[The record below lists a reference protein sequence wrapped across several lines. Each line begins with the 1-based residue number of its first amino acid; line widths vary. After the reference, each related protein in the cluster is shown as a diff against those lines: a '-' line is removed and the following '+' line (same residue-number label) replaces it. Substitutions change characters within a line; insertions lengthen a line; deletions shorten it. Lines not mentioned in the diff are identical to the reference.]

1 MPVRLSMRLAL
12 AIPFALA
19 ILAPTIAR
27 ADQCA
32 INDQAIADKA
42 VELLK
47 LRAQMLEFCEP
58 CGEKVPTGPY
68 AITNVAT
75 ADGKVTIEGKIVDL
89 AYTYILVGKHTYQ
102 NLGILAGCKAERV
115 SMEVIDSR
123 PLRYRPATPQPNQGQ
138 TLGGGVGRVPG
149 APPPRPPGGMHRTR
163 VSKPD
168 DIAGTWTV
176 NVRSNLSTCKGAAGN
191 RTESWTITVAND
203 TDIVIN
209 QGTGADDFVGTQT
222 SLAHGTYKPQLS
234 TKNRPSANVLQ
245 ITQSMRDTF
254 WGKITRAESSGKK
267 TDPACLTVLDVSGTR
282 VP

>member
-1 MPVRLSMRLAL
+1 MPVPRLVL

-19 ILAPTIAR
+19 VLSPSIAR

-47 LRAQMLEFCEP
+47 LRAQMLELCEP

-68 AITNVAT
+68 SITNVTT
-75 ADGKVTIEGKIVDL
+75 ADGKVMIEGKIVDL

-102 NLGILAGCKAERV
+102 NLGILAGCKTERV

-123 PLRYRPATPQPNQGQ
+123 PLRYRPTTPQPNQG
-138 TLGGGVGRVPG
+138 GGIGRPPG
-149 APPPRPPGGMHRTR
+149 PPPRPPAGMSRAR
-163 VSKPD
+163 VSQPD
-168 DIAGTWTV
+168 DLAGTWSVTV
-176 NVRSNLSTCKGAAGN
+176 RTYLSTCPKSAGN
-191 RTESWTITVAND
+191 HSETWSITVGTAG
-203 TDIVIN
+203 DIVVN
-209 QGTGADDFVGTQT
+209 QGTGEDDFVGTQT
-222 SLAHGTYKPQLS
+222 SLDHGMYKPQLS

-245 ITQSMRDTF
+245 ITQSIRDLF

-267 TDPACLTVLDVSGTR
+267 GDPACLTVVDVSGTR
-282 VP
+282 AP